1 MSDNAVIKPVTI
13 VADSRE
19 TRSGI
24 ATKLARIP
32 GVTVEQAELSS
43 GDFLIGGGFAVERKA
58 ATDFIVS
65 IMEGRLFD
73 QMARM
78 SIEHERVVVLVEGD
92 IYDTRSAIAPE
103 ALDGAISYISLLSG
117 ASLIFSPSLART
129 PHILHRMAIHATHG
143 LGYEIPLRAG
153 KPKGPAAAQYLLEG
167 LPTVGPKAAQALLA
181 HFGSPRGVFS
191 ASREQLLAVKGIGPK
206 SADAILTAL
215 S

>member
-1 MSDNAVIKPVTI
+1 MADNAVIKPVTI

-78 SIEHERVVVLVEGD
+78 AIEHEQVVVLVEE
-92 IYDTRSAIAPE
+92 ISTTPARRLRLKRS
-103 ALDGAISYISLLSG
+103 
-117 ASLIFSPSLART
+117 
-129 PHILHRMAIHATHG
+129 M
-143 LGYEIPLRAG
+143 
-153 KPKGPAAAQYLLEG
+153 
-167 LPTVGPKAAQALLA
+167 
-181 HFGSPRGVFS
+181 
-191 ASREQLLAVKGIGPK
+191 
-206 SADAILTAL
+206 AL
-215 S
+215 SPISACSQAPL